1 MQVIILAARM
11 GRRLGDL
18 TNSDT
23 KCILEIN
30 GIKLIDRVFW
40 TRNSAHIEKAVMQK
54 MCLYSIGALQYNKAF
69 KVNAVKLRA

>member
-30 GIKLIDRVFW
+30 GIKLIDRVF
-40 TRNSAHIEKAVMQK
+40 
-54 MCLYSIGALQYNKAF
+54 
-69 KVNAVKLRA
+69 